1 MFSCEICKI
10 FKNTFFYTT
19 TPVAPSGNGKTFYRL
34 SIFYYHNL
42 AKCSVFNLY
51 FDWMKIY
58 FEIIEKKK
66 GDIMKICFIKYKI
79 ILIEWK
85 YLFISYEFLF
95 LQHFGNHNWLC
106 NRNML
111 NINLHS
117 SNSAQKFRIGF
128 PCTISSMNQKMI
140 KFWTNEWIKTAV
152 KLPNYLSD
160 PQRLYSR

>member
-1 MFSCEICKI
+1 
-10 FKNTFFYTT
+10 
-19 TPVAPSGNGKTFYRL
+19 
-34 SIFYYHNL
+34 
-42 AKCSVFNLY
+42 
-51 FDWMKIY
+51 
-58 FEIIEKKK
+58 
-66 GDIMKICFIKYKI
+66 MKICFIKYKI